1 MPALEWGDIK
11 PRFQPYLV
19 AIMQVLC
26 KVWALYAKNEY
37 GFQACA
43 YMVHTG
49 NDNKWANC
57 TGLPHQMPRGAKLPQ
72 SVQNCYYED
81 GFTVYQRVQKQ
92 KREHSGS
99 SESDLGATASGSGA
113 TASGL

>member
-1 MPALEWGDIK
+1 
-11 PRFQPYLV
+11 
-19 AIMQVLC
+19 MQVLC
-26 KVWALYAKNEY
+26 KLWALYAKNEY
-37 GFQACA
+37 GFQARANMMC
-43 YMVHTG
+43 TG

-72 SVQNCYYED
+72 SVQNCYYEE
-81 GFTVYQRVQKQ
+81 GFMVYQRVQKR

-99 SESDLGATASGSGA
+99 SESDSGATAFDSGA